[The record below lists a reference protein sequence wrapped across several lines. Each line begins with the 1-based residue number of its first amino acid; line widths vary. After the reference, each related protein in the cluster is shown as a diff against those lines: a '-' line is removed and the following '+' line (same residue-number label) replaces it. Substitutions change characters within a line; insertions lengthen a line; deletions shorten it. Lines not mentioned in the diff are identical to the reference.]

1 MLERRTIMSHVSPD
15 SFEPHALAALTSLGY
30 TFVEAGNE
38 RTPADLWLIDD
49 DLFEQIDS
57 KPRPGVPV
65 VVLSRDPAPLAEDSC
80 VVDVLRTPARLA
92 NLYVA
97 LQTALESDPRRFPRV
112 PMARP
117 ARSVAGDQICIG
129 SLISL
134 SEGGCLFRG
143 HGELPATPQFRLYF
157 SLPGNEMLA
166 VRAITTY
173 QGRSDQGRS
182 ELGAAFEGLR
192 TAGRSAIEKYVRD
205 RLLAP

>member
-1 MLERRTIMSHVSPD
+1 MPESRTILSHVSSED
-15 SFEPHALAALTSLGY
+15 FEPRAREALEKLGY
-30 TFVEAGNE
+30 EIVAAGNE
-38 RTPADLWLIDD
+38 RSPADLWLIDD
-49 DLFEQIDS
+49 ELFGQIDRHA
-57 KPRPGVPV
+57 RPLVPV